1 MSIYKSAVN
10 KPVTTMMVFTAIILF
25 GLYSMTKIPI
35 DLYPDMEMPAISV
48 MTVYAGANAADIEEN
63 ITKPIENSLTTVDKL
78 KEISSTSKDNLS
90 IVSLEFEWG
99 SDLDV
104 ATNDIRDALEMV
116 LSDLPDDCER
126 PTIYKFSTSMMPI
139 IFYTITADESYNG
152 LEKLIDD
159 KVVNSLNRVDGIA
172 SVFLSGAPERVV
184 YVDVD
189 AKKMDAYHLTIEG
202 IGNVIAAANVDMP
215 AGSVR
220 MGRTDY
226 QLRVEGEFDESD
238 EIRNL
243 VVGSQGGRNIY
254 VKDVATVNDTLK
266 DVTVAERSNG
276 KPGLRMMVMKQSGAN
291 TVAVAKGVKARLAE
305 LQPTLPPD
313 IKIQEVYDSSTF
325 IKQSIGNLSSTLLFA
340 LLFVTLVV
348 LFFLGRWRATFII
361 VLTIPIS
368 LIVSLIY
375 LALTGSSINIIS
387 LSSLSIAIGMVV
399 DDAIVVLENITKHIE
414 RGARPREAAIY
425 ATNEVWVSV
434 IVTTLVVVAVF
445 LPLTTLSGMA
455 GIMFKELGWI
465 VTITVCTSTAAAIS
479 LTPMLSSKLLRLR
492 DKDAKLRGYSA
503 LHARFIEPALNR
515 LDVFYERLLRKALNN
530 KKKIVV
536 ISVVCVLASFY
547 LFKFVGMDFMPQSDE
562 SRFTATIELGTGLRV
577 EETLV
582 TTEKLERLLAERYP
596 EVTVISSSTG
606 ADDEGGFSALFG
618 NNGTN
623 TISLTVRLKDLKDR
637 DRSVFEIAEDFRG
650 QLAAFPEII
659 DYTVS
664 TQGTGGGGQKNNVSI
679 EIYGYDL
686 NTTNRVAE
694 DIKRVAA
701 GVKGA
706 RDIEISRKKDKPELQ
721 INLDKEKLA
730 QHNLTT
736 ATVAAALRNRVA
748 GFTCSKFR
756 ELGDE
761 YDIIVRLEE
770 DYRNKIESLEDIS
783 LQAPDGAIIKLDEIG
798 DVREYWGP
806 PNIER
811 KRRERVVKVDVTPVG
826 VSLGQLA
833 AGLKSAIDAEV
844 DVPGDI
850 MIVYAGAFEDQQET
864 FGNMVV
870 LLLLIVMLV
879 FVVMASQFESFSKPF
894 IIMMA
899 IPFSFTGVVLALLMT
914 GTTLNMIAALGAILL
929 VGIVVKNGIVLVDYI
944 NLMRD
949 RGLEL
954 NEAIALS
961 GRSRLRPVLM
971 TTATTILG
979 MLPMALSVGEGSEM
993 WTPMGITVIGG
1004 LTVSTVITLII
1015 VPVLYAMMARHGE
1028 RDKQNKLRQ
1037 AYTFME
1043 DNR

>member
-1 MSIYKSAVN
+1 
-10 KPVTTMMVFTAIILF
+10 
-25 GLYSMTKIPI
+25 
-35 DLYPDMEMPAISV
+35 
-48 MTVYAGANAADIEEN
+48 
-63 ITKPIENSLTTVDKL
+63 
-78 KEISSTSKDNLS
+78 
-90 IVSLEFEWG
+90 
-99 SDLDV
+99 
-104 ATNDIRDALEMV
+104 
-116 LSDLPDDCER
+116 
-126 PTIYKFSTSMMPI
+126 
-139 IFYTITADESYNG
+139 
-152 LEKLIDD
+152 
-159 KVVNSLNRVDGIA
+159 
-172 SVFLSGAPERVV
+172 
-184 YVDVD
+184 
-189 AKKMDAYHLTIEG
+189 
-202 IGNVIAAANVDMP
+202 
-215 AGSVR
+215 
-220 MGRTDY
+220 
-226 QLRVEGEFDESD
+226 
-238 EIRNL
+238 
-243 VVGSQGGRNIY
+243 
-254 VKDVATVNDTLK
+254 
-266 DVTVAERSNG
+266 
-276 KPGLRMMVMKQSGAN
+276 
-291 TVAVAKGVKARLAE
+291 
-305 LQPTLPPD
+305 
-313 IKIQEVYDSSTF
+313 
-325 IKQSIGNLSSTLLFA
+325 
-340 LLFVTLVV
+340 
-348 LFFLGRWRATFII
+348 
-361 VLTIPIS
+361 
-368 LIVSLIY
+368 
-375 LALTGSSINIIS
+375 
-387 LSSLSIAIGMVV
+387 
-399 DDAIVVLENITKHIE
+399 
-414 RGARPREAAIY
+414 
-425 ATNEVWVSV
+425 
-434 IVTTLVVVAVF
+434 
-445 LPLTTLSGMA
+445 
-455 GIMFKELGWI
+455 
-465 VTITVCTSTAAAIS
+465 ITVCTSTAAAIS

>member
-1 MSIYKSAVN
+1 MSIYKSSVN
-10 KPVTTMMVFTAIILF
+10 KPVTTMMLFTAIILF

-116 LSDLPDDCER
+116 LSNLPDDCER

-202 IGNVIAAANVDMP
+202 IGQVIAAANVDMP

-243 VVGSQGGRNIY
+243 VVGSLNGRNIY
-254 VKDVATVNDTLK
+254 VKDVATVHDTLK

-276 KPGLRMMVMKQSGAN
+276 KAGLRMMVMKQSGAN

-305 LQPTLPPD
+305 LKPTLPPD
-313 IKIQEVYDSSTF
+313 VKIMEVYDSSNF

-445 LPLTTLSGMA
+445 LPLTTLGGMA

-492 DKDAKLRGYSA
+492 DKDAKLRGFSA

-536 ISVVCVLASFY
+536 ISVICVIASFY

-582 TTEKLERLLAERYP
+582 TTEKLERLLEERYP

-637 DRSVFEIAEDFRG
+637 DRSVFEIAEDFRK

-686 NTTNRVAE
+686 NVTNRVAE
-694 DIKRVAA
+694 DVKRVAA

-833 AGLKSAIDAEV
+833 DGLKAAIDAEV

-899 IPFSFTGVVLALLMT
+899 IPFSFTGVVLALLLT

-949 RGLEL
+949 RGIEL

-1015 VPVLYAMMARHGE
+1015 VPVLYALMARHGE

-1043 DNR
+1043 D

>member
-10 KPVTTMMVFTAIILF
+10 KPVTTMMIFAAIILF

-116 LSDLPDDCER
+116 LSDLPDGCER

-139 IFYTITADESYNG
+139 IFYTITAEESYNG

-172 SVFLSGAPERVV
+172 SVFLSGAPERVI

-189 AKKMDAYHLTIEG
+189 AKKMDAYHLTVEG
-202 IGNVIAAANVDMP
+202 IGNVIAAANIDMP

-254 VKDVATVNDTLK
+254 VKDVATVHDTLK

-313 IKIQEVYDSSTF
+313 VKILEVYDSSTF

-465 VTITVCTSTAAAIS
+465 VTITVCTSTGAAIS

-492 DKDAKLRGYSA
+492 EKDAKLTGFGA

-515 LDVFYERLLRKALNN
+515 LDIFYERLLRKALNN
-530 KKKIVV
+530 KKKIIV
-536 ISVVCVLASFY
+536 ISVVCVIASFY

-577 EETLV
+577 EETLI
-582 TTEKLERLLAERYP
+582 TTEKLEKLLEERYP

-606 ADDEGGFSALFG
+606 ADEEGGFSALFG

-637 DRSVFEIAEDFRG
+637 DRSVFEIAEDFRN
-650 QLAAFPEII
+650 QLATFPEII

-664 TQGTGGGGQKNNVSI
+664 TQGTGGGGQENNVSI

-694 DIKRVAA
+694 DVKRAA
-701 GVKGA
+701 TGVKGA

-736 ATVAAALRNRVA
+736 ATVATALRNRVA

-783 LQAPDGAIIKLDEIG
+783 IQAPDGAIIKLDELG

-833 AGLKSAIDAEV
+833 AGLKTAIEAEV

-944 NLMRD
+944 DLMRD
-949 RGLEL
+949 RGIEL

-1015 VPVLYAMMARHGE
+1015 VPVLYALMARHGE
-1028 RDKQNKLRQ
+1028 RDKQSKLRQ

-1043 DNR
+1043 D

>member
-243 VVGSQGGRNIY
+243 VVGSINGRNIY

-266 DVTVAERSNG
+266 DVTIAERSNG

-434 IVTTLVVVAVF
+434 IVTTLVIVAVF

-492 DKDAKLRGYSA
+492 DKDAKLRGFSA
-503 LHARFIEPALNR
+503 LHARFIEPGLNR

-536 ISVVCVLASFY
+536 ISVICVIASFY

-577 EETLV
+577 EETLA
-582 TTEKLERLLAERYP
+582 TTEKLEKLLEERYP

-679 EIYGYDL
+679 EIYGFDL

-694 DIKRVAA
+694 DVKRVAA
-701 GVKGA
+701 HVKGA

-783 LQAPDGAIIKLDEIG
+783 LQAPDGAIIKLDELG

-826 VSLGQLA
+826 VSLGELA
-833 AGLKSAIDAEV
+833 AGLKSAIEAEV

-1028 RDKQNKLRQ
+1028 RDKQTKLRQ

-1043 DNR
+1043 D

>member
-1 MSIYKSAVN
+1 
-10 KPVTTMMVFTAIILF
+10 
-25 GLYSMTKIPI
+25 
-35 DLYPDMEMPAISV
+35 
-48 MTVYAGANAADIEEN
+48 
-63 ITKPIENSLTTVDKL
+63 
-78 KEISSTSKDNLS
+78 
-90 IVSLEFEWG
+90 
-99 SDLDV
+99 
-104 ATNDIRDALEMV
+104 
-116 LSDLPDDCER
+116 
-126 PTIYKFSTSMMPI
+126 STSMMPI

-243 VVGSQGGRNIY
+243 VVGSINGRNIY

-266 DVTVAERSNG
+266 DVTIAERSNG

-291 TVAVAKGVKARLAE
+291 TVAVAKGVKARLDE
-305 LQPTLPPD
+305 LRPTLPPD

-434 IVTTLVVVAVF
+434 IVTTLVIVAVF

-492 DKDAKLRGYSA
+492 DKDAKLRGFSA
-503 LHARFIEPALNR
+503 LHARFIEPGLNR

-536 ISVVCVLASFY
+536 ISVICVIASFY

-577 EETLV
+577 EETLA
-582 TTEKLERLLAERYP
+582 TTEKLEKLLEERYP

-679 EIYGYDL
+679 EIYGFDL
-686 NTTNRVAE
+686 NATNRVAE
-694 DIKRVAA
+694 DVKRVAA
-701 GVKGA
+701 HVKGA

-783 LQAPDGAIIKLDEIG
+783 LQAPDGAIIKLDELG

-826 VSLGQLA
+826 VSLGELA
-833 AGLKSAIDAEV
+833 AGLKSAIEAEV

-1028 RDKQNKLRQ
+1028 RDKQTKLRQ

-1043 DNR
+1043 D

>member
-10 KPVTTMMVFTAIILF
+10 KPVTTMMLFTAIILF

-116 LSDLPDDCER
+116 LSNLPDDCER

-202 IGNVIAAANVDMP
+202 IGQVIAAANVDMP

-243 VVGSQGGRNIY
+243 VVGSLNGRNIY
-254 VKDVATVNDTLK
+254 VKDVATVHDTLK

-276 KPGLRMMVMKQSGAN
+276 KAGLRMMVMKQSGAN

-305 LQPTLPPD
+305 LKPTLPPD
-313 IKIQEVYDSSTF
+313 VKIMEVYDSSNF

-445 LPLTTLSGMA
+445 LPLTTLGGMA

-492 DKDAKLRGYSA
+492 DKDAKLRGFSA

-536 ISVVCVLASFY
+536 ISVICVIASFY

-582 TTEKLERLLAERYP
+582 TTEKLERLLEERYP

-637 DRSVFEIAEDFRG
+637 DRSVFEIAEDFRK

-664 TQGTGGGGQKNNVSI
+664 TQGTGGGQKNNVSI

-686 NTTNRVAE
+686 NVTNRVAE
-694 DIKRVAA
+694 DVKRVAA

-833 AGLKSAIDAEV
+833 DGLKAAIDAEV

-899 IPFSFTGVVLALLMT
+899 IPFSFTGVVLALLLT

-949 RGLEL
+949 RGIEL

-1015 VPVLYAMMARHGE
+1015 VPVLYALMARHGE

-1043 DNR
+1043 D